1 MNCMK
6 SSFKLVHIDVCGPFT
21 ITSLSRVQYIFTF
34 TDDHSKFGWVFFLK
48 KNSDVFSLFKQFLA
62 IIKT

>member
-1 MNCMK
+1 MNYMK
-6 SSFKLVHIDVCGPFT
+6 SPFKLVHTDVCGPFT
-21 ITSLSRVQYIFTF
+21 ITCLSGIQCIFTF
-34 TDDHSKFGWVFFLK
+34 TDDHSKFGWEFFLK